1 MRIAAGAPH
10 QQVKTTTIP
19 DLSLTRFVIRLGKI
33 SWRLSHD
40 GQSKSNKRTSL
51 VVTVTCSA

>member
-19 DLSLTRFVIRLGKI
+19 DSSLTRFVILLGKM
-33 SWRLSHD
+33 SWRLSQD

-51 VVTVTCSA
+51 VVT